1 MTTEPN
7 TMKTENAP
15 AEVGIDVQRLVRRIE
30 VLMREASD
38 LSCEFERIYDKHPSK
53 YLMNR
58 AWAAMS
64 DARDKAGV
72 GTM

>member
-1 MTTEPN
+1 MM
-7 TMKTENAP
+7 MKTQENP
-15 AEVGIDVQRLVRRIE
+15 AEAGVDVQRLVRRIE
-30 VLMREASD
+30 DLMREASN

-58 AWAAMS
+58 AWVAMG

>member
-1 MTTEPN
+1 MTTKSPKN
-7 TMKTENAP
+7 P
-15 AEVGIDVQRLVRRIE
+15 AEADIDVQRLVHRIE

-53 YLMNR
+53 YLMSR
-58 AWAAMS
+58 AWVMMS
-64 DARDKAGV
+64 DARDKASV